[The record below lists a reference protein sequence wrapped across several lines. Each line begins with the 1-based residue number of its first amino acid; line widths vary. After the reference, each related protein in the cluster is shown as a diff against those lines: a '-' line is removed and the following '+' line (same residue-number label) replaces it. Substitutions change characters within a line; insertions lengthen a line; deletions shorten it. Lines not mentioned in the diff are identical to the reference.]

1 MFVSICLT
9 NMNDLPHSDLWLAAY
24 AGDTDEVRDLIERGA
39 DVNELDT
46 DSDKPTPL
54 WAACSTLSW
63 PTAKVLIDAGADI
76 ESIGTNGGTLVLY
89 DRNTPHAVKMF
100 IEAGANLHA
109 VDSKGNTLAHC
120 AARGGDHETIV
131 ELFIRGMNMSQAN
144 THGNTPL
151 HAAAVHNKS
160 EMILTLLD
168 LHAGINTTNIF
179 GSTPLHAAATYGAIQ
194 SAGAL
199 LHRNAALHIKN
210 SNGRTAMDV
219 ARKKKHDIIVH
230 MMQREDKR
238 RDILVQP
245 QLLAFAMGG
254 HPRLGQDS
262 RIRQIDPD
270 VARIVADYTR
280 DNFGYVG

>member
-1 MFVSICLT
+1 
-9 NMNDLPHSDLWLAAY
+9 PHSDLWLAAY

-63 PTAKVLIDAGADI
+63 PTAKVLIDA
-76 ESIGTNGGTLVLY
+76 
-89 DRNTPHAVKMF
+89 
-100 IEAGANLHA
+100 AGANLHA

-219 ARKKKHDIIVH
+219 ARKKKH
-230 MMQREDKR
+230 
-238 RDILVQP
+238 
-245 QLLAFAMGG
+245 
-254 HPRLGQDS
+254 
-262 RIRQIDPD
+262 
-270 VARIVADYTR
+270 
-280 DNFGYVG
+280 